1 MVWASSLILF
11 LLRLATLG
19 SETNCKYSNS
29 SVLLTEQVQHVELRL
44 SLTGLSG
51 MGEKPGDDWLVP
63 LILYLHHVNFL
74 LADQFVPEDGEEA
87 Q

>member
-29 SVLLTEQVQHVELRL
+29 SVLLTEQVKHMSLRL
-44 SLTGLSG
+44 SFTGLSM
-51 MGEKPGDDWLVP
+51 MGEKPGSFNRMAFFYTMW
-63 LILYLHHVNFL
+63 NFL
-74 LADQFVPEDGEEA
+74 LTDQFVSQDGEEA

>member
-29 SVLLTEQVQHVELRL
+29 SVLLTEQVKHVELRL
-44 SLTGLSG
+44 SLTGLCRWFIGSFNG
-51 MGEKPGDDWLVP
+51 VVFIYTMW
-63 LILYLHHVNFL
+63 NFL